1 MDRAQRRA
9 VGVAA
14 YAVAAILFFFYFA
27 RPFWDWATWDRSS
40 GTLDLGLVRITNR
53 PPFPSDARSVLVGLV
68 LPVILGAIG
77 KVIDRGPVPKGE

>member
-1 MDRAQRRA
+1 MDRTQRRVVA
-9 VGVAA
+9 VAA

-27 RPFWDWATWDRSS
+27 RPFWDWATWDRSQ
-40 GTLDLGLVRITNR
+40 GTLDFGIVRITNR

-77 KVIDRGPVPKGE
+77 KVMDRSPAAKGE